1 MTILGMKLTKKPAS
15 GFQIAFLILAVDFLA
30 AVALKYTAD
39 FLGTP
44 KSDLR
49 LLSHNISFAIGWSI
63 LLIVAPL
70 RRACD
75 TELRAPLPVRMVPE
89 LVAVA
94 LAKLAN
100 PLAVTGGAVL
110 WLLATRGQVVAC
122 DAVDVCG
129 LGRPHAGRSA
139 AYILNYLL
147 IAVVVGP
154 ILEELVYRG
163 FLYRAWERQWGWVRA
178 MLATAILFGLVH
190 PSHMV
195 SAAIGS
201 IVYVAVLRRT
211 GTIWGPI
218 AVHSAFN
225 LAVNL
230 PAFQALRA
238 GDPPEALL
246 GLRSWI
252 PELACLAFVAVALP
266 LYVIASRRTAA
277 VSGAAT
283 DAPAVRP

>member
-1 MTILGMKLTKKPAS
+1 MAIPGMKLTKKPAS

-39 FLGTP
+39 YLGTS

-49 LLSHNISFAIGWSI
+49 LLSHNISFAIGWTI
-63 LLIVAPL
+63 LLVVAPL
-70 RRACD
+70 RRAFH
-75 TELRAPLPVRMVPE
+75 TELRMPLPVRMVPE

-110 WLLATRGQVVAC
+110 WLLATQGQVVAC

-139 AYILNYLL
+139 AYILNYML
-147 IAVVVGP
+147 IAIVVGP

-178 MLATAILFGLVH
+178 MLATAIVFGLVH

-218 AVHSAFN
+218 VVHSAFN
-225 LAVNL
+225 LVVSL
-230 PAFQALRA
+230 PAYHSLRA

-246 GLRSWI
+246 GLASWV

-266 LYVIASRRTAA
+266 FYVFASRRPAA
-277 VSGAAT
+277 EPSAS
-283 DAPAVRP
+283 APAAHP

>member
-1 MTILGMKLTKKPAS
+1 MKITKEPAS
-15 GFQIAFLILAVDFLA
+15 GFQIAFLILAVDFLS

-39 FLGTP
+39 YLGTP

-49 LLSHNISFAIGWSI
+49 LLSHNIAFGVGWSI
-63 LLIVAPL
+63 LLVIGPL
-70 RRACD
+70 RRACGA
-75 TELRAPLPVRMVPE
+75 ELRKPLPFRMVPE
-89 LVAVA
+89 LMSVA

-100 PLAVTGGAVL
+100 PLAVTGGTLL
-110 WLLATRGQVVAC
+110 WLLATRGQVAAC

-129 LGRPHAGRSA
+129 LGQPHAGRSA
-139 AYILNYLL
+139 AYIVNYMF

-178 MLATAILFGLVH
+178 MLATAIVFGLVH

-225 LAVNL
+225 LVVNL
-230 PAFQALRA
+230 PAYQSLRA

-246 GLRSWI
+246 GLSSWI

-266 LYVIASRRTAA
+266 LYVFASRRSAA
-277 VSGAAT
+277 DSG
-283 DAPAVRP
+283 APAVGP

>member
-1 MTILGMKLTKKPAS
+1 MVISGMKLTKKPAS

-39 FLGTP
+39 YLGTP

-49 LLSHNISFAIGWSI
+49 LLSHNIAFGVGWSI
-63 LLIVAPL
+63 LLVIGPL

-75 TELRAPLPVRMVPE
+75 TELRKPLPIRMVPE
-89 LVAVA
+89 LVSVA

-110 WLLATRGQVVAC
+110 WLLATQGQVVAC

-139 AYILNYLL
+139 AYLLNYMF
-147 IAVVVGP
+147 IAVIVGP

-163 FLYRAWERQWGWVRA
+163 FLYRAWERQWGWMRA
-178 MLATAILFGLVH
+178 MIATAIVFGLAH

-218 AVHSAFN
+218 VVHSAFN
-225 LAVNL
+225 LVVNL
-230 PAFQALRA
+230 PAYQSLRA

-246 GLRSWI
+246 GLASWV
-252 PELACLAFVAVALP
+252 PELACLTFVAIALP
-266 LYVIASRRTAA
+266 LYVFASRRPAAEPGAMASAPTA
-277 VSGAAT
+277 
-283 DAPAVRP
+283 RP